1 MLHWAAD
8 TPSPSSSSSSKLLNS
23 PTVLFSLLPPL
34 STRRHESRWSGS
46 EKERDYIA
54 MRVVWA
60 SASFVGVETC
70 VVGGST
76 VNKRCTFF
84 ICRRPSGLCWRQPYT
99 NSSKHC
105 MRVRIGK
112 LCTRASCASNSA
124 RKMTHIACARPV
136 YPASRAQFCWC
147 QLLFFTL
154 PMWVLDPFHIH
165 RGDLLEL
172 VLCSAAWL
180 LLFSLRD
187 GGHIGDTTVT
197 LWPQKAYPWRG
208 RRDPGVSLRTSPME
222 AYKINPY
229 FSL

>member
-1 MLHWAAD
+1 
-8 TPSPSSSSSSKLLNS
+8 
-23 PTVLFSLLPPL
+23 
-34 STRRHESRWSGS
+34 
-46 EKERDYIA
+46 

-112 LCTRASCASNSA
+112 LHTRASCASNSA

-147 QLLFFTL
+147 QLLFRIAYVG
-154 PMWVLDPFHIH
+154 PGPFPHPQG
-165 RGDLLEL
+165 RL
-172 VLCSAAWL
+172 V
-180 LLFSLRD
+180 
-187 GGHIGDTTVT
+187 
-197 LWPQKAYPWRG
+197 
-208 RRDPGVSLRTSPME
+208 GVSLMRRCMTPPIFAAGWGTYWRHYSYPLTPKSISV
-222 AYKINPY
+222 AG
-229 FSL
+229 